1 MTDSGC
7 EYGYIF
13 WYNGSEEGVLEE
25 KVLLESVSNLQA
37 LPPYDLNDFRI
48 KVSPG
53 KHKIIVFKRTERQI
67 DWKISYRS

>member
-25 KVLLESVSNLQA
+25 KVLLEQAQNFKA
-37 LPPYDLNDFRI
+37 LPPYDL
-48 KVSPG
+48 
-53 KHKIIVFKRTERQI
+53 
-67 DWKISYRS
+67 

>member
-1 MTDSGC
+1 MVDSGC

-25 KVLLESVSNLQA
+25 KVVLEKFNNLKA
-37 LPPYDLNDFRI
+37 LPPYDLQDFRI

-53 KHKIIVFKRTERQI
+53 KHKIIVFKRT
-67 DWKISYRS
+67 SN

>member
-1 MTDSGC
+1 MVDSGC

-25 KVLLESVSNLQA
+25 KVLLENA
-37 LPPYDLNDFRI
+37 TNIKGIPPYDLTDFRI

-53 KHKIIVFKRTERQI
+53 KHKIIVFK
-67 DWKISYRS
+67 